1 MSRDVKLRHRPD
13 DSLWNA
19 KGSSGPAE
27 SSQVVQRQIYILCE
41 STRTVAATLNAS
53 LANDALSTQ
62 LLPMNDCLSG
72 GFQTTQGAL
81 RGEQWTAGKIHDFL
95 EKHL

>member
-1 MSRDVKLRHRPD
+1 MLSCGTGLMTASGMPKEALALQSRPRLSKDRL
-13 DSLWNA
+13 
-19 KGSSGPAE
+19 
-27 SSQVVQRQIYILCE
+27 YILCE
-41 STRTVAATLNAS
+41 STRTVAATLNTS

-81 RGEQWTAGKIHDFL
+81 RGEQ
-95 EKHL
+95 